1 MKNKKSLKEQLAERV
16 YAVQVTVYV
25 SAPFADEAQ
34 SYVQTALQEWSAKGR
49 MIPALRV
56 DSVEQSDLLFHN
68 REAS

>member
-1 MKNKKSLKEQLAERV
+1 
-16 YAVQVTVYV
+16 VQVTVYV

-49 MIPALRV
+49 MIPAMRV